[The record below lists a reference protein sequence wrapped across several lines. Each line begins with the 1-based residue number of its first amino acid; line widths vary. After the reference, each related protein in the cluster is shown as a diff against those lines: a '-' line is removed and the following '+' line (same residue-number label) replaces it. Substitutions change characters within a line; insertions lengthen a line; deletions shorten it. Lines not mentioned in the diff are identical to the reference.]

1 MKIFKNYILPL
12 IICAVLVLIDQLI
25 KLIVVDKIELAKEVP
40 VIGDAVVLTYLKNT
54 GAAWSFMS
62 GKTIILVIISVI
74 VIGALVYFYKNLLID
89 NKYMIL
95 RICIIFI
102 IGGAIGNM
110 IDRIRLGYVVDY
122 IYFKIIHF
130 PVFNFADI
138 CVTVCMFLMVILLLF
153 KFNSKDMQVLLGED
167 PDKDKD
173 KDKDKTE
180 KE

>member
-12 IICAVLVLIDQLI
+12 IIIAVLVLVDQLI
-25 KLIVVDKIELAKEVP
+25 KLVVVDKIELAKEVP
-40 VIGDAVVLTYLKNT
+40 VIGDAVVITYLKNT

-74 VIGALVYFYKNLLID
+74 VIGALGYFYKNLLAD
-89 NKYMIL
+89 DKYRIL

-102 IGGAIGNM
+102 VGGAIGNM

-153 KFNSKDMQVLLGED
+153 KFDSKDMMVLIGEKPED
-167 PDKDKD
+167 SKDNKEKD
-173 KDKDKTE
+173 D
-180 KE
+180 